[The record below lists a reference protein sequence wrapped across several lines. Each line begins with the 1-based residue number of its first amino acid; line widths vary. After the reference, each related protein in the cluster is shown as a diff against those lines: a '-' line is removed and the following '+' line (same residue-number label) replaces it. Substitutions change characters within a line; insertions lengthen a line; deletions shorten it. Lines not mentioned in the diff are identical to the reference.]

1 MMNCPYQNKNER
13 TTERG
18 KCSIEY
24 IPAENAWVPI
34 EADGDLCINCLWVS
48 SSMKGHR
55 HSYFCV
61 AFPLQLDVIK

>member
-1 MMNCPYQNKNER
+1 MMNCRRQNKNER

-34 EADGDLCINCLWVS
+34 AADGYLYINCLWGS
-48 SSMKGHR
+48 G
-55 HSYFCV
+55 FD
-61 AFPLQLDVIK
+61 F